1 MIKLINKLTVLLVV
15 VSFAAC
21 SGGGKD
27 DLSKKKAELDK
38 LQKEHNSIADKIK
51 ALETEI
57 AKLDTSSQ
65 KKEDLSKL
73 VGATVLATQ
82 DFVHY
87 IDLQARVEAFNISY
101 ISPRLGPGQVKS
113 LLIAK
118 GQSVRKGQLLLRL
131 DDAVIRQNITAA
143 KQNIETLKTQLSFA
157 KDLYNR
163 QSNLWKQGIGT
174 EVQLISARTNVETL
188 EKQIRSVEENVK
200 TLVEQA
206 NGSNVY
212 SDVDGIVDELNVRV
226 GETFTG
232 MAATGPQI
240 KIVNTNDL
248 KLVTDVPETYSAKVK
263 LGSKVVINVPD
274 VNKSYTS
281 NISFTSKVINPN
293 NRSFIAEA
301 KLPGDGILR
310 PNQNAQIKIEDYAAK
325 NTIAIPVNTVGTDD
339 KGKFVYVVVAE
350 GAKTVARKKQ
360 IVVGELYGDKIEVKT
375 GLAPG
380 DKLITE
386 GFQNIYEGQGVR
398 VQ

>member
-1 MIKLINKLTVLLVV
+1 MIKLINKLTILLVV

-21 SGGGKD
+21 NGGGAD

-57 AKLDTSSQ
+57 AKLDTSSH

-73 VGATVLATQ
+73 VGATVLTTQ

-101 ISPRLGPGQVKS
+101 IYPRLGPGQVKS

-131 DDAVIRQNITAA
+131 DDAVIKQNITAA
-143 KQNIETLKTQLSFA
+143 KQKIEALKTQLAFA
-157 KDLYNR
+157 KDIYNR

-174 EVQLISARTNVETL
+174 EVQLVSARTNVETL
-188 EKQIRSVEENVK
+188 DKQLKGADEDIK
-200 TLVEQA
+200 TLQEQA
-206 NGSNVY
+206 NGTNVY
-212 SDVDGIVDELNVRV
+212 SDVDGVVDELNVRIGEIFV
-226 GETFTG
+226 GAG
-232 MAATGPQI
+232 QI

-263 LGSKVVINVPD
+263 LGSKVVIDVPD

-325 NTIAIPVNTVGTDD
+325 NAIAIPVNTVGTDD

-375 GLAPG
+375 GLAAG

-386 GFQNIYEGQGVR
+386 GFQNIYEGQGVK